1 MHGLLHAS
9 AMELVGMGTT
19 SRQAF
24 ELAVDYISHAKAAL
38 AAMIVADPGQP
49 AFQAQNS
56 TSVGG
61 GVLHFDSGVAAPP
74 RVRSRGRPKE
84 LRFKSPIESP
94 GAAKTKT
101 KHAAQAA
108 AKNGENPRRST
119 RFLKTGVYIVEHCGG
134 CGSTQHRT
142 DACGVPD
149 DEEQATAAPRK
160 CKSCGETGHNRSTC
174 GRKST
179 YVAK

>member
-1 MHGLLHAS
+1 
-9 AMELVGMGTT
+9 MGTT

-24 ELAVDYISHAKAAL
+24 EVAVEYVSHAKAAI
-38 AAMIVADPGQP
+38 AAMVVDDPARP
-49 AFQAQNS
+49 AMKVKSQAGDGS
-56 TSVGG
+56 AE
-61 GVLHFDSGVAAPP
+61 LHFDPSIAAPP

-84 LRFKSPIESP
+84 LRYKSPIESP
-94 GAAKTKT
+94 GARKRPASTST
-101 KHAAQAA
+101 GTNEHAD
-108 AKNGENPRRST
+108 EPPRRST
-119 RFLKTGVYIVEHCGG
+119 RFLKTGVYIVEHCGA

-142 DACGVPD
+142 SACSMNVVEGPSP
-149 DEEQATAAPRK
+149 ATQRR